1 MNPDSWILCVAAV
14 VLVAMG
20 TIVLCLAESVVRA
33 SIGISFAERN
43 AQIAK
48 EMEGTGLDDA
58 KEEEVKDDKEEEVK
72 DDKEEEVEEEEEKT
86 PVAQIATEC
95 EIPLPPIRIPNLPG
109 LQEMDV
115 GLKVRCVFCADP
127 LFSVAFPDQN
137 NTINS
142 DEDDSDWEPAVADP
156 EAPVSEAP
164 WQRKGAR
171 LRRTGCLSPVSP
183 ISVESGDSI

>member
-14 VLVAMG
+14 VLIAMG

-33 SIGISFAERN
+33 SIGISIAERN

-58 KEEEVKDDKEEEVK
+58 KEEEVKDAKEEEV
-72 DDKEEEVEEEEEKT
+72 EEEEEEEKT

-109 LQEMDV
+109 LQELDV
-115 GLKVRCVFCADP
+115 GLNVRCVFCADP

-137 NTINS
+137 NVIDS

-164 WQRKGAR
+164 WERKGAR
-171 LRRTGCLSPVSP
+171 LRRTGCVSPVSP

>member
-1 MNPDSWILCVAAV
+1 MINPDKWILCVAAV

-33 SIGISFAERN
+33 SIGTSFAERD

-58 KEEEVKDDKEEEVK
+58 KEEEVKDDK
-72 DDKEEEVEEEEEKT
+72 DAKEEEVEEEEEKT
-86 PVAQIATEC
+86 PVAQIASEC

-109 LQEMDV
+109 LQELDV
-115 GLKVRCVFCADP
+115 GLNVRCVFCADP

-137 NTINS
+137 NNVIDS

-156 EAPVSEAP
+156 EAPVSETP
-164 WQRKGAR
+164 WERKGAR
-171 LRRTGCLSPVSP
+171 LRRTGCVSPVSP

>member
-14 VLVAMG
+14 VLTAMG

-33 SIGISFAERN
+33 SIGMSFAERD
-43 AQIAK
+43 ALVAK
-48 EMEGTGLDDA
+48 EMEGTGLDDTTEEDK
-58 KEEEVKDDKEEEVK
+58 KEE
-72 DDKEEEVEEEEEKT
+72 EEEEEKT

-115 GLKVRCVFCADP
+115 GLNLRCVFCADP
-127 LFSVAFPDQN
+127 LFSVAFPDHDN
-137 NTINS
+137 SNAIDS
-142 DEDDSDWEPAVADP
+142 DEDDSDREPPADP

-164 WQRKGAR
+164 WERKGAR
-171 LRRTGCLSPVSP
+171 LRRTGCVSPVSP
-183 ISVESGDSI
+183 ISVESEDSL

>member
-1 MNPDSWILCVAAV
+1 MMNPDSWILCVAAV
-14 VLVAMG
+14 VLIAMG

-58 KEEEVKDDKEEEVK
+58 KEEEVKDDKEEEV
-72 DDKEEEVEEEEEKT
+72 EEEEEEEKT

-115 GLKVRCVFCADP
+115 GLNVRCVFCADP
-127 LFSVAFPDQN
+127 LFSVTFPDHN
-137 NTINS
+137 NNAIDS
-142 DEDDSDWEPAVADP
+142 DEDDSDWEPPADP
-156 EAPVSEAP
+156 EAPISEAP
-164 WQRKGAR
+164 WERKGAR
-171 LRRTGCLSPVSP
+171 LRRTGCVSPVSP